1 MSVPVIALNGE
12 MPASRW
18 GAGIMTNAGFP
29 EFVADTP
36 DEYVRLAM
44 TFANDLPRLQGI
56 RQTFRDTCPLFCH
69 TGDSCF
75 TSDLERV
82 LREARMTWCNADVN
96 HRKPS

>member
-1 MSVPVIALNGE
+1 MGVPVIALNGE

-29 EFVADTP
+29 EFVADT
-36 DEYVRLAM
+36 RTLAV

-69 TGDSCF
+69 TGNSCF
-75 TSDLERV
+75 TGHLERV